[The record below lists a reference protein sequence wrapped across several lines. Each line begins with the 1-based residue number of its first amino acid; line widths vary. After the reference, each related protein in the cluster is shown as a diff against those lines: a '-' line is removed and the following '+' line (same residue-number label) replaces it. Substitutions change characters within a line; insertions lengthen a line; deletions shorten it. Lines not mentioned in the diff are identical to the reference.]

1 MWMSLIATTLWEK
14 KQLHVGILFTF
25 LFSGQHTKFV
35 DFV

>member
-1 MWMSLIATTLWEK
+1 MSLIAATLWEKK

-25 LFSGQHTKFV
+25 LFSAQHTKFV